1 MTKSL
6 LQKDDG
12 SMDVSCDNHESTPL
26 RIRHRIFRAGWWAA
40 GGFVLDKA
48 MGAIQLVLVARLL
61 TPSDF
66 GVMAA
71 SAAIV
76 LAFVTISE
84 LGLESGLVSKPHV
97 EQEDLAV
104 VWTLAMGRGTA
115 MALCLWASADL
126 IGQAMQMAQLPEVL
140 RVHAWALVLQG
151 LHSPGM
157 AILLK
162 NLDFKRRVTL
172 DLVRRA
178 IETGVTISL
187 AFWFRNVWALLA
199 GQLVGLCVSSLL
211 SFRAAPFTPRL
222 SLHRSSLNYVL
233 RYGAHLNVTALCM
246 FGVMCGGELVIGRI
260 LGQEALGLYQIALA
274 IPLLIGVRATTL
286 IHQLSVPTYALLQN
300 DRPGLARVFELQM
313 GLAGLLFIPPAVG
326 VAVLAPVIV
335 PLAFGTQWLS
345 IIDPLRILC
354 LYALCAGLSSAMTA
368 LHYGVNR
375 VDLQMKSW
383 VTQFLVYAAVIVP
396 LIWYAGIAGAAAALA
411 VCYLVGLALQWI
423 GTRAIIGTTAD
434 GILWSIG
441 RAGGVAA
448 LLTGSFVLVI
458 NAGIVPMMS
467 WLVMAVCIGVLG
479 WYCWHVW
486 SVEVPRFKVLWE
498 HH

>member
-1 MTKSL
+1 MSA
-6 LQKDDG
+6 Q
-12 SMDVSCDNHESTPL
+12 NHESSAL
-26 RIRHRIFRAGWWAA
+26 RLRHRIFRAGWWAA
-40 GGFVLDKA
+40 GGFVLDKTVA
-48 MGAIQLVLVARLL
+48 AIQLVLVARLL
-61 TPSDF
+61 TPADF

-84 LGLESGLVSKPHV
+84 LGLESSLVSKPQV

-104 VWTLAMGRGTA
+104 AWTLAMGRGAA
-115 MALCLWASADL
+115 MALCLWVSADM
-126 IGQAMQMAQLPEVL
+126 IGQAMHMVQLPEVL
-140 RVHAWALVLQG
+140 RVHAWALLLQG

-162 NLDFKRRVTL
+162 NLDFKRRVTM
-172 DLVRRA
+172 DLVRRLVEA
-178 IETGVTISL
+178 GVTISL
-187 AFWFRNVWALLA
+187 AVWFRNVWALLA

-211 SFRAAPFTPRL
+211 SFWAAPFKPRL
-222 SLHRSSLNYVL
+222 SFHRSSLNYVL
-233 RYGAHLNVTALCM
+233 RYGTHFNVTMLSM
-246 FGVMCGGELVIGRI
+246 YGVMSGGELVIGRI

-274 IPLLIGVRATTL
+274 IPLLIGVRATAL
-286 IHQLSVPTYALLQN
+286 IHQLSMPTYAFLQN
-300 DRPGLARVFELQM
+300 DRSGLARVFELQM
-313 GLAGLLFIPPAVG
+313 GLAGLIFIPPAVG

-354 LYALCAGLSSAMTA
+354 VYAVCAGLSSVMTA
-368 LHYGVNR
+368 VHYGVNR

-383 VTQFLVYAAVIVP
+383 VTQFLFYAAVIMP

-411 VCYLVGLALQWI
+411 TCYLVGLSLQWI
-423 GTRAIIGTTAD
+423 GTRTLIGKAAD
-434 GILWSIG
+434 ETLWSIG
-441 RAGGVAA
+441 RAGGVAVI
-448 LLTGSFVLVI
+448 LTGSLVLV
-458 NAGIVPMMS
+458 ADTGIVPMMS
-467 WLVMAVCIGVLG
+467 WMVLAVCTGVLG

-486 SVEVPRFKVLWE
+486 SVEVPRLKVLWE

>member
-1 MTKSL
+1 MSI
-6 LQKDDG
+6 Q
-12 SMDVSCDNHESTPL
+12 NHESSTVRL
-26 RIRHRIFRAGWWAA
+26 RHRIFRAGGWAA

-48 MGAIQLVLVARLL
+48 IAAIQLMLVARLL
-61 TPSDF
+61 TPADF

-84 LGLESGLVSKPHV
+84 LGLESGLVSKPQV

-104 VWTLAMGRGTA
+104 VWTLAMGRGA
-115 MALCLWASADL
+115 VMALCLWASADL
-126 IGQAMQMAQLPEVL
+126 IGQAMQMARLPEVL

-151 LHSPGM
+151 LHSPGI

-162 NLDFKRRVTL
+162 NLDFKRRVTM
-172 DLVRRA
+172 DLARRV
-178 IETGVTISL
+178 IEAGVTISL
-187 AFWFRNVWALLA
+187 AFWFRNVWALLV
-199 GQLVGLCVSSLL
+199 GQLVGLSVGSLL
-211 SFRAAPFTPRL
+211 SFWAAPFKPRL
-222 SLHRSSLNYVL
+222 SLHRPSLNYLL

-246 FGVMCGGELVIGRI
+246 FGVMSGGELVIGRI

-274 IPLLIGVRATTL
+274 IPLLIGVRATAL
-286 IHQLSVPTYALLQN
+286 IHQLSMPTYALLQN
-300 DRPGLARVFELQM
+300 DRSGLARVFQLQM

-335 PLAFGTQWLS
+335 PFAFGTQWLS

-354 LYALCAGLSSAMTA
+354 LYAVCAGLSSVMTA

-383 VTQFLVYAAVIVP
+383 VTQCLVYAAVIVP
-396 LIWYAGIAGAAAALA
+396 LIWYAGIAGAAVALVA
-411 VCYLVGLALQWI
+411 CHLVGFSLQWI
-423 GTRAIIGTTAD
+423 GTRTLIGKRLD
-434 GILWSIG
+434 EIVWSIG
-441 RAGGVAA
+441 RAGCVAA
-448 LLTGSFVLVI
+448 LLTASLVVVI
-458 NAGIVPMMS
+458 DRGIVPIMS
-467 WLVMAVCIGVLG
+467 WLILAVCTGVFG

>member
-1 MTKSL
+1 
-6 LQKDDG
+6 
-12 SMDVSCDNHESTPL
+12 
-26 RIRHRIFRAGWWAA
+26 
-40 GGFVLDKA
+40 LDKA
-48 MGAIQLVLVARLL
+48 IAAIQLVLVARLL

-84 LGLESGLVSKPHV
+84 LGLESSLVSKPQV

-104 VWTLAMGRGTA
+104 VWTLAMGRGAA

-126 IGQAMQMAQLPEVL
+126 IGQAMHMAQLPEVL

-157 AILLK
+157 ALLLK
-162 NLDFKRRVTL
+162 NLDFKRRVTM
-172 DLVRRA
+172 DLISRV
-178 IETGVTISL
+178 IEAGVTILL

-199 GQLVGLCVSSLL
+199 GQLVGLCVRSLL
-211 SFRAAPFTPRL
+211 SFRVVPFKPRL
-222 SLHRSSLNYVL
+222 SFHRPSLNYVL
-233 RYGAHLNVTALCM
+233 RYGTHLNVTALCI
-246 FGVMCGGELVIGRI
+246 FGVMSGGELVIGRV

-274 IPLLIGVRATTL
+274 IPLLIGVRATAL
-286 IHQLSVPTYALLQN
+286 IHQLSMPTYALLQN
-300 DRPGLARVFELQM
+300 DQSGLVRVFELQM
-313 GLAGLLFIPPAVG
+313 GLAGLVFIPPAVG

-335 PLAFGTQWLS
+335 PIAFGTQWLS

-354 LYALCAGLSSAMTA
+354 LYAVCAGLSSVMTA
-368 LHYGVNR
+368 LHHGVNR

-383 VTQFLVYAAVIVP
+383 MAQFLVYAAVIVP
-396 LIWYAGIAGAAAALA
+396 LIGYAGIAGAAAALSA
-411 VCYLVGLALQWI
+411 CYVVGLSLQWI
-423 GTRAIIGTTAD
+423 GTRPLIGKTVD
-434 GILWSIG
+434 EIVWSIG
-441 RAGGVAA
+441 RAVAVA
-448 LLTGSFVLVI
+448 VLFTGSLVLVI
-458 NAGIVPMMS
+458 EAGIVPMMS
-467 WLVMAVCIGVLG
+467 WLVLAVCMGVFG

-486 SVEVPRFKVLWE
+486 FVEVPRLKVLWE